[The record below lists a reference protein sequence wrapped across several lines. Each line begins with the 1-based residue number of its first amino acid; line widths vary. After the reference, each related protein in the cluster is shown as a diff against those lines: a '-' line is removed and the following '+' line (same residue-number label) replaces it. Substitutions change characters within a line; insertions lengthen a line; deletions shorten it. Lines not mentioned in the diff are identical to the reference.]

1 MNPLRVSVEPFF
13 GVSVESSG
21 VCVEAF
27 GVVCVEP
34 FSGPTSLATVDPEL
48 LRPVV
53 SIVPSIVSSS
63 SPGSGDV
70 SAAAL
75 SYATAGTPRA

>member
-1 MNPLRVSVEPFF
+1 MNPLGVSVEAFF
-13 GVSVESSG
+13 GVSVESFFRVS
-21 VCVEAF
+21 CLKSFF
-27 GVVCVEP
+27 GVCVEP

-63 SPGSGDV
+63 S
-70 SAAAL
+70 
-75 SYATAGTPRA
+75 AGER